1 MFVEAQ
7 TAKGEPIAVGVSVD
21 VGGRI
26 QTVTPIHNQ
35 DDLSGQERMANFVAN
50 SKGRIYAR
58 NGEAPKNMRA
68 SSEVAPATIALHRDS
83 FRRRTL
89 ITRADV
95 VKRIAQ
101 ASKPGGPLFSFA
113 GQQAA
118 TADTMALATAQQRLE
133 AGEDAEAVRQ
143 ETGWHKGA
151 DGKWRFEIN
160 DADAKLLKESSNPSA
175 YADIHWGDGQDV
187 RASGGGAAS
196 ACGTAQP
203 LYAPGPSGDGACGI
217 GASGGRGRP
226 SCGRVVQQSPA
237 KLSGHP
243 DRYKIKLRSA
253 GYRLVYEVRD
263 AEVVVVV
270 IAVGKRER
278 NQVYALAAKR

>member
-151 DGKWRFEIN
+151 DGKLPIPCRLTPALQQTSLHQTRC
-160 DADAKLLKESSNPSA
+160 DSVYKTL
-175 YADIHWGDGQDV
+175 GD
-187 RASGGGAAS
+187 SGFFA
-196 ACGTAQP
+196 
-203 LYAPGPSGDGACGI
+203 
-217 GASGGRGRP
+217 
-226 SCGRVVQQSPA
+226 
-237 KLSGHP
+237 
-243 DRYKIKLRSA
+243 
-253 GYRLVYEVRD
+253 
-263 AEVVVVV
+263 
-270 IAVGKRER
+270 
-278 NQVYALAAKR
+278 